1 MNKYPYT
8 NGHLMV
14 VPANHTGNL
23 DELPSAVRQEC
34 FETTNRAIKWI
45 SSAMQPQGYN
55 IGMNLGKV
63 AGAGL
68 ESHLHIHIVPR
79 WSGDANF
86 MTTVHQT
93 RVISESLEDTYQRI
107 KESIAK
113 E

>member
-1 MNKYPYT
+1 
-8 NGHLMV
+8 MV
-14 VPANHTGNL
+14 VPNQHAGDLN
-23 DELPSAVRQEC
+23 ELPSNIRSEC
-34 FETTNRAIKWI
+34 FEITNQAIQWLIK
-45 SSAMQPQGYN
+45 ALHPQGFN

-79 WSGDANF
+79 WAGDANF

-107 KESIAK
+107 KESIP
-113 E
+113 